1 MFVTNCPR
9 CGRQAPDFESPSH
22 QDEWCFHHRLNGF
35 GEVVV
40 SDDDYQSSDDEPFQG
55 SLFELY
61 ISLNTLVN

>member
-9 CGRQAPDFESPSH
+9 CGQLAPDFESPSH

-40 SDDDYQSSDDEPFQG
+40 SDDDYQSSDDEPF
-55 SLFELY
+55 
-61 ISLNTLVN
+61 